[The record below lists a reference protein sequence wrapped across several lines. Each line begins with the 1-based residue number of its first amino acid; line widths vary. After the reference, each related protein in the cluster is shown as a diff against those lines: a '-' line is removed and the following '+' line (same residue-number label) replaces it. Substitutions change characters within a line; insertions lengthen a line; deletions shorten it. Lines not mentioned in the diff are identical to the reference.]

1 MELMRKYRL
10 EIIGA
15 AIGAL
20 AGFLYWK
27 YVGCISGTCPIQS
40 NPIIST
46 LYGMLLGVLLGGLL
60 KDIFRKIKEKR
71 DM

>member
-10 EIIGA
+10 EIIGV